1 MPTFA
6 AFIFNCFRFRY
17 SRRILLCAMLALT
30 ATVGMAADWPLTIIS
45 LQHRPAADLLPQIEA
60 FVAAGG
66 VVKAADHQLIIRTR
80 PDNLAELRDLIRQL
94 DRPLRRLL
102 ITVRQVSGERALDD
116 GATLSSAPSAGEK
129 PIVRVWRTETRSEL
143 DREQHVQVI
152 EGEQAFIDV
161 GKLIPITDYTAAQ
174 SRQGGAVRQETRY
187 AAASAGFYA
196 RPRLNGDTVTVD
208 IAPYQTA
215 ATTGAAPQPAF
226 STQALQSTVAG
237 KLGAW
242 LDIGGSRSTTFA
254 DDTTVITRSTQRSSD
269 ANRRIVIK
277 VTELP
282 R

>member
-6 AFIFNCFRFRY
+6 AFIFNCFRFKC
-17 SRRILLCAMLALT
+17 SHRILLCALLALT
-30 ATVGMAADWPLTIIS
+30 ASVGMAADWPLTIIP

-80 PDNLAELRDLIRQL
+80 PNNLAELRDLIRQL

-102 ITVRQVSGERALDD
+102 LTVRQVSGERALDD
-116 GATLSSAPSAGEK
+116 EVALSSAPGEN
-129 PIVRVWRTETRSEL
+129 PVVRVWRTDTRSEL
-143 DREQHVQVI
+143 DRELHVQVI

-161 GKLIPITDYTAAQ
+161 GKLIPVTDYTAAQ
-174 SRQGGAVRQETRY
+174 SRQGGAVRQEKRY

-196 RPRLNGDTVTVD
+196 RPRLNGDTITVD

-215 ATTGAAPQPAF
+215 AASGAAPQPVF
-226 STQALQSTVAG
+226 STQVLQSTMAG

-242 LDIGGSRSTTFA
+242 LDIGGSRSAAFA
-254 DDTTVITRSTQRSSD
+254 DDGAVITRSTQRSS

-277 VTELP
+277 VTEPP

>member
-6 AFIFNCFRFRY
+6 ASIFSCFRC
-17 SRRILLCAMLALT
+17 SRRILLCALLALT
-30 ATVGMAADWPLTIIS
+30 ATVGMAADWPLTVIP

-116 GATLSSAPSAGEK
+116 EAALSSAPAAGEK
-129 PIVRVWRTETRSEL
+129 PIVRVWRTDTRSEL

-242 LDIGGSRSTTFA
+242 LDIGGSRSTAFT
-254 DDTTVITRSTQRSSD
+254 DDTTVITRSIQRSSD
-269 ANRRIVIK
+269 ANRRIMIK

-282 R
+282 H

>member
-45 LQHRPAADLLPQIEA
+45 LQHRPAADLLPQIAA

-66 VVKAADHQLIIRTR
+66 VEKAADPQLLIRPR
-80 PDNLAELRDLIRQL
+80 PDHLAELRDLIRQL
-94 DRPLRRLL
+94 
-102 ITVRQVSGERALDD
+102 A
-116 GATLSSAPSAGEK
+116 
-129 PIVRVWRTETRSEL
+129 
-143 DREQHVQVI
+143 REQHMQVI
-152 EGEQAFIDV
+152 GGEQAFIDV
-161 GKLIPITDYTAAQ
+161 VNLIPITDYTAAQ

-196 RPRLNGDTVTVD
+196 RPRLTGDTVTVD

-242 LDIGGSRSTTFA
+242 LDIGGSRSTPFA
-254 DDTTVITRSTQRSSD
+254 DDTPVITRSPQRSSD

>member
-6 AFIFNCFRFRY
+6 ASIFNGFRC
-17 SRRILLCAMLALT
+17 SHRILLCALLALT
-30 ATVGMAADWPLTIIS
+30 ASVGMAADWPLTIIP

-80 PDNLAELRDLIRQL
+80 PNNLAELRDLIRQL

-116 GATLSSAPSAGEK
+116 EVALSSAPGEN
-129 PIVRVWRTETRSEL
+129 PVVRVWRTDTRSEL
-143 DREQHVQVI
+143 DRELHVQVI

-161 GKLIPITDYTAAQ
+161 GKLIPVTDYTAAQ

-215 ATTGAAPQPAF
+215 AASGAAPQPVF
-226 STQALQSTVAG
+226 STQVLQSTVAG

-242 LDIGGSRSTTFA
+242 LDIGGSRSAAFA
-254 DDTTVITRSTQRSSD
+254 DDDAVITRSTQRSS

-277 VTELP
+277 VTEPP

>member
-102 ITVRQVSGERALDD
+102 ITERQVSGERALDD
-116 GATLSSAPSAGEK
+116 GAPLSSAPSAGEK

-143 DREQHVQVI
+143 DHEQHEQVI

-174 SRQGGAVRQETRY
+174 SRQGGAVQQETRY
-187 AAASAGFYA
+187 AAASAGNYA

-215 ATTGAAPQPAF
+215 ATTGAAPQPVF
-226 STQALQSTVAG
+226 STQVLQSTVAG
-237 KLGAW
+237 MLGAW
-242 LDIGGSRSTTFA
+242 QDIGGSRSAAFA
-254 DDTTVITRSTQRSSD
+254 DDDAVITRSTQRSS

-277 VTELP
+277 VTEPP

>member
-80 PDNLAELRDLIRQL
+80 PNNLAELRDLIRQL

-102 ITVRQVSGERALDD
+102 LTVRQVSGDRALDD
-116 GATLSSAPSAGEK
+116 EVALSSAPGEN
-129 PIVRVWRTETRSEL
+129 PVVRVWRTDTRSEL
-143 DREQHVQVI
+143 DRVLHVQVI

-161 GKLIPITDYTAAQ
+161 GKLIPVTDYTVAQ

-187 AAASAGFYA
+187 AAASAGLNA
-196 RPRLNGDTVTVD
+196 RPRLNGETVTVD

-215 ATTGAAPQPAF
+215 AASGAAPQPVF
-226 STQALQSTVAG
+226 STQVLQSTVAG

-242 LDIGGSRSTTFA
+242 LDIGGSRSAAFAA
-254 DDTTVITRSTQRSSD
+254 DDAVITRSTQRSS

-277 VTELP
+277 VTEPP

>member
-6 AFIFNCFRFRY
+6 ASIFNGFKC
-17 SRRILLCAMLALT
+17 SHRILLCALLALT
-30 ATVGMAADWPLTIIS
+30 ASVGMAADWPLTIIP

-80 PDNLAELRDLIRQL
+80 PNNLAELRDLIRQL

-116 GATLSSAPSAGEK
+116 EVALSSAPGEN
-129 PIVRVWRTETRSEL
+129 PVVRVWRTDTRSEL
-143 DREQHVQVI
+143 DRELHVQVI

-161 GKLIPITDYTAAQ
+161 GKLIPVTDYTVAQ

-215 ATTGAAPQPAF
+215 AASGAAPQPVF
-226 STQALQSTVAG
+226 STQVLQSTVAG

-242 LDIGGSRSTTFA
+242 LDIGGSRSAAFA
-254 DDTTVITRSTQRSSD
+254 DDDAVITRSTQRSS

-277 VTELP
+277 VTEPP